1 MAFAGPLDSTG
12 LNGEG
17 STASQRIPPAKGYD
31 GLGVEETTVNAIAAM
46 QPLHAPAKA
55 RATALLRSLKGEL
68 AALGISEVW
77 LFGSV
82 ALGDDG
88 PDSDIDIAIK
98 VGAIKVGE
106 GQKYASVVKFSAARF
121 LQQRLGRPVDMAL
134 LPFGERLATVASE
147 DLVRV
152 I

>member
-1 MAFAGPLDSTG
+1 M
-12 LNGEG
+12 
-17 STASQRIPPAKGYD
+17 
-31 GLGVEETTVNAIAAM
+31 NAIAAK
-46 QPLHAPAKA
+46 QPLRAPAKV

-82 ALGDDG
+82 ARGDDG

-98 VGAIKVGE
+98 VRE
-106 GQKYASVVKFSAARF
+106 GQKYASVVKFSAARL
-121 LQQRLGRPVDMAL
+121 LQQRLERPVDMAL
-134 LPFGERLATVASE
+134 LPFGERLATMAGE

>member
-1 MAFAGPLDSTG
+1 M
-12 LNGEG
+12 
-17 STASQRIPPAKGYD
+17 
-31 GLGVEETTVNAIAAM
+31 NAIAAM
-46 QPLHAPAKA
+46 QPLRAPAKA

-82 ALGDDG
+82 ARGDDG
-88 PDSDIDIAIK
+88 PDSDIDIAIKVGAIK

-106 GQKYASVVKFSAARF
+106 GQKYASVVKFSAARL

-134 LPFGERLATVASE
+134 LPFGERLATVAGE

>member
-1 MAFAGPLDSTG
+1 M
-12 LNGEG
+12 
-17 STASQRIPPAKGYD
+17 
-31 GLGVEETTVNAIAAM
+31 NAIAAM
-46 QPLHAPAKA
+46 QPLRAPAKA

-82 ALGDDG
+82 ARGDDG
-88 PDSDIDIAIK
+88 PDNDIDIAIK

-106 GQKYASVVKFSAARF
+106 GQKYASVVKFSGARL
-121 LQQRLGRPVDMAL
+121 LQQRFGRPVDMAL
-134 LPFGERLATVASE
+134 LPFGERLATVAGE

>member
-1 MAFAGPLDSTG
+1 M
-12 LNGEG
+12 
-17 STASQRIPPAKGYD
+17 
-31 GLGVEETTVNAIAAM
+31 NAIAAM

-55 RATALLRSLKGEL
+55 GATALLRSLKGEL

-82 ALGDDG
+82 ARGDDG

-98 VGAIKVGE
+98 VGE
-106 GQKYASVVKFSAARF
+106 GQEYASVVKFSAAR
-121 LQQRLGRPVDMAL
+121 LVRQRLGRPVDMAL
-134 LPFGERLATVASE
+134 LPFGKRLATVAGE